1 MINDTV
7 RSKQSEKYRD
17 LQFKI
22 SKVTP
27 DSEGEA
33 HIKVTH
39 QEGAFHLVH
48 TQFYMPSGPPLPLF
62 ACNTQWKCIGGLNPP
77 TP

>member
-7 RSKQSEKYRD
+7 RSKQSKKYRG

-27 DSEGEA
+27 DTEG
-33 HIKVTH
+33 
-39 QEGAFHLVH
+39 
-48 TQFYMPSGPPLPLF
+48 
-62 ACNTQWKCIGGLNPP
+62 
-77 TP
+77 